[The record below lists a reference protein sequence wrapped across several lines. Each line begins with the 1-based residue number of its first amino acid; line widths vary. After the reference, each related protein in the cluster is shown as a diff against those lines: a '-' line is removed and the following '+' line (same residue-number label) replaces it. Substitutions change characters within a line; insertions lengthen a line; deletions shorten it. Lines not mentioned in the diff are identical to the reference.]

1 MRFSP
6 KELIDNH
13 ARLVERN
20 AFYRR
25 YGYDV
30 EKNAAF
36 VLSQALPLSGRVLEI
51 GTGKG
56 RFLTALIRQAS
67 RVTTIDIDAQ
77 EQRFARLNVA
87 FARPPGKAR
96 FVIANAASL
105 PWRNGTFDAVVSMN
119 ALHHIT
125 DVPAV
130 VDEAIRVAK
139 PTGKIVLADFSNK
152 GFAIMEKIHRHE
164 GRTHVHTRYGFRN
177 LVESFAVRG
186 WRAVLRSR
194 DCEDVLIAT
203 RKAVGT
209 RKKGNGA

>member
-1 MRFSP
+1 MRFSR
-6 KELIDNH
+6 KELTDNH
-13 ARLVERN
+13 ACLVERN
-20 AFYRR
+20 TFYRG

-30 EKNAAF
+30 DKNAAF
-36 VLSQALPLSGRVLEI
+36 VVSQALPLTGRVLEI

-56 RFLTALIRQAS
+56 RFLTALLQRAS

-87 FARPPGKAR
+87 FAKLPGKAR

-105 PWRNGTFDAVVSMN
+105 PWRNGTFDVVVSMN
-119 ALHHIT
+119 ALHHIE

-130 VDEAIRVAK
+130 VREAIRVVRL
-139 PTGKIVLADFSNK
+139 TGKIVLADFSER
-152 GFAIMEKIHRHE
+152 GFTIMERIHRHE
-164 GRTHVHTRYGFRN
+164 GRTHVHTGYRFRDIVN
-177 LVESFAVRG
+177 LLAARG
-186 WRAVLRSR
+186 WRTVLRSR

-209 RKKGNGA
+209 RKKGDGA